1 MANDRQYDYHD
12 GANFHVEDDR
22 KAMNEDRDYME
33 ETAAELDVPM
43 NAVNREESKE
53 ERDLGVDNGRTT
65 GFVSLA
71 LSIISLFVLPV
82 LLGAAG
88 IVVGFM
94 ARRRGAQSL
103 GNWAIGI
110 GAVSILLGIFVLP
123 FF

>member
-1 MANDRQYDYHD
+1 
-12 GANFHVEDDR
+12 
-22 KAMNEDRDYME
+22 MNEDRDYME